1 MAAPTKRL
9 EQIENRLRG
18 NLTTWRNQL
27 QEVYNVIHQQQPPG
41 KPYADPNLV
50 AAHSKMLNRI
60 MDEMAVADGDLAVI
74 DSDLRAAKS
83 DAEYR
88 EVLVRAWP
96 VNHFLDRMTYLGTA
110 VLGAGGAAFVLVGL
124 NLALF
129 FWLIGGALMGA
140 GLGGLWE
147 WERKKWDFY
156 ADQFS
161 VEEKYRPWRSRQAK

>member
-1 MAAPTKRL
+1 MAAPTKRM

-18 NLTTWRNQL
+18 NLTTWKNQL
-27 QEVYNVIHQQQPPG
+27 QEVYTVIHQQQPPG

-50 AAHSKMLNRI
+50 AAHTKMLNRI
-60 MDEMAVADGDLAVI
+60 MDEMANAEGDLTVI

-110 VLGAGGAAFVLVGL
+110 VLGAGGAAFVFVGL
-124 NLALF
+124 YLALF

-147 WERKKWDFY
+147 RERKKWDFY

-161 VEEKYRPWRSRQAK
+161 VEEQYRPWRTRKAK